1 MSTWIR
7 CVDAHDTRFPSTLLG
22 RTWRVPSSGIDA
34 WLVSRPSLFLKVC
47 LSVWLSQEVKIKFGQ
62 IYLSTPMITE
72 SDGENSRLFP
82 KEARL
87 RSVTYSAPL
96 YVDVKK
102 TELSRNED
110 GQPEAKV
117 QTYPKVFIGK
127 VRDITITT
135 TTTTAIIIII
145 KKL

>member
-1 MSTWIR
+1 
-7 CVDAHDTRFPSTLLG
+7 
-22 RTWRVPSSGIDA
+22 
-34 WLVSRPSLFLKVC
+34 
-47 LSVWLSQEVKIKFGQ
+47 
-62 IYLSTPMITE
+62 MITE

-96 YVDVKK
+96 YVDVRK

-117 QTYPKVFIGK
+117 QMYPKVFIGK
-127 VRDITITT
+127 VRQREDCWQSLLGCFEM
-135 TTTTAIIIII
+135 AWAVF
-145 KKL
+145 